1 MTFCWFFSE
10 ARSKL
15 LASLAEFSIFGSERP
30 ADYRGRM
37 FSVFAVL
44 TLEGDIAQMFLLPSA
59 LVSLIDAAERGFL
72 VLLMIIDKM
81 RKFNGSK
88 KEMSGK
94 NIFW

>member
-44 TLEGDIAQMFLLPSA
+44 PPRQRDFGLGYRSNVPATFCFGVFDGRRREGFSRTAVDY
-59 LVSLIDAAERGFL
+59 R
-72 VLLMIIDKM
+72 
-81 RKFNGSK
+81 
-88 KEMSGK
+88 
-94 NIFW
+94 